1 MGFAVIRLF
10 STLAVIC
17 LLSDIAQAAPASQSP
32 RTLAVFSVKSLAAMD
47 GSTLTLEP
55 GAHGLLRTVAADG
68 TDKKTIFRLLHDRLG
83 TVSDTDGT
91 EHVVGLFLLG
101 ERSIA
106 TEYTDGRSE
115 VMILGEAGGA
125 SIALESPGGDAVCT
139 SWYPAGHRFSITE
152 RKAELAAYARRL
164 GINDPRYAS
173 LARASTDSC
182 LAAMKKSE
190 LALRPKDDRV
200 PEPPVGAG
208 SDTLNAI
215 TAQVLALY
223 ARKQPAF
230 GSQYDPSDGFEDFYV
245 NFLAAHEGGYTANDG
260 NGSPANFGVNQGANP
275 DIDVL
280 AMSQA
285 DAKQLL
291 HDRYWVASGADRL
304 PPGLAVIHGDTAINL
319 GVRTANELLALSGG
333 DPDTY
338 LALRD
343 QKYRAI
349 AEANPDKAR
358 YLPLWLARNQ
368 DLRNF
373 GGVSARNEPLVDD
386 QVDDLPDL

>member
-1 MGFAVIRLF
+1 
-10 STLAVIC
+10 
-17 LLSDIAQAAPASQSP
+17 
-32 RTLAVFSVKSLAAMD
+32 MD
-47 GSTLTLEP
+47 GSTLTLES
-55 GAHGLLRTVAADG
+55 GARGLLRTVSADR

-83 TVSDTDGT
+83 TVSEIDGS

-125 SIALESPGGDAVCT
+125 SIALESPGGDAACT
-139 SWYPAGHRFSITE
+139 SWYTAGHRFSTAE

-164 GINDPRYAS
+164 GIDDPRYAS

-190 LALRPKDDRV
+190 PAVRPKDDRV
-200 PEPPVGAG
+200 PEPPAGAG
-208 SDTLNAI
+208 TDTDTLSAI
-215 TAQVLALY
+215 TTQVLALY
-223 ARKQPAF
+223 ARRQPAF
-230 GSQYDPSDGFEDFYV
+230 GSEYNSSDGFEDFYV
-245 NFLAAHEGGYTANDG
+245 NFLAAHEGGYVANDG
-260 NGSPANFGVNQGANP
+260 NGSPTNFGVNQGANP

-285 DAKQLL
+285 DAKQIL

-304 PPGLAVIHGDTAINL
+304 PPALAAIHGDTAINL

-333 DPDTY
+333 DPDAY
-338 LALRD
+338 LDLRD
-343 QKYRAI
+343 EKYRGI
-349 AEANPDKAR
+349 AAANPDKAR
-358 YLPLWLARNQ
+358 YLPLWLGRNE

-373 GGVSARNEPLVDD
+373 GGVSARNEPPVDD
-386 QVDDLPDL
+386 QADDLPEL